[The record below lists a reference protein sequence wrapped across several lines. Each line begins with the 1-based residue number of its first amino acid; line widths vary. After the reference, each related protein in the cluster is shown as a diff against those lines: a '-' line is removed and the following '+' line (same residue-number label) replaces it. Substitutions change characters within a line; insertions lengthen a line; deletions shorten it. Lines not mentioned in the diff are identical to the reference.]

1 MENLFIVP
9 ITPLQFTESSD
20 SSGRN
25 TIFGNTGA
33 DMFKNLFQTL
43 VSDASE
49 AERNYEQQKIL
60 LATGQIED
68 AHTVTIAGSYAQLSV
83 DMLVAL
89 RNKAMESYNELMRL
103 NI

>member
-9 ITPLQFTESSD
+9 ISPLQFKEDTD
-20 SSGRN
+20 ALNAGKV
-25 TIFGNTGA
+25 FGDTGA
-33 DMFKNLFQTL
+33 DMFRQMFQTL
-43 VSDASE
+43 VSEAADAE
-49 AERNYEQQKIL
+49 KTFEQQKLL

-83 DMLVAL
+83 DMLVSM
-89 RNKAMESYNELMRL
+89 RNKALESYNELMRL